1 MLLSRRLKAVADF
14 VPQDM
19 ICADI
24 GSDHGYLPIYLVK
37 EKMLPGAI
45 AADIGKGPLE
55 SAALNVRKYHL
66 EDKIELRLGNGLE
79 VLLPNEVS
87 CVTICGMGGGLICE
101 ILNNSPQITASL
113 QRLVLAP
120 NVGAH
125 LVRHWAGENGWQI
138 IEENLIAEDG
148 HFYPIIVLEHGE
160 MPMLSLAQEFAGPLL
175 LKNKHELLADYLN
188 YWRTKE
194 LKLAAQLSAVAQAET
209 RKKAQVLQDKWEAIE
224 EEYQWHFHS
233 KLSSTK

>member
-24 GSDHGYLPIYLVK
+24 GSDHGYLPIYLVG
-37 EKMLPGAI
+37 ERIIPHAI

-138 IEENLIAEDG
+138 TAEELIEEDG
-148 HFYPIIVLEHGE
+148 HFYPIIRLERGE
-160 MPMLSLAQEFAGPLL
+160 MAELSAAEEFAGPLL
-175 LKNKHELLADYLN
+175 LKNKHELLGDYLN
-188 YWRTKE
+188 YWRHKE
-194 LKLAAQLSAVAQAET
+194 LKLAMQLLAVGQAET
-209 RKKAQVLQDKWEAIE
+209 DEKAQALQEKWSAIE
-224 EEYQWHFHS
+224 EEYQCHFHS
-233 KLSSTK
+233 KL

>member
-24 GSDHGYLPIYLVK
+24 GSDHGYLPIYLVG
-37 EKMLPGAI
+37 ERIIPHAI

-79 VLLPNEVS
+79 VLLPNQVS

-138 IEENLIAEDG
+138 TAEELIEEDG
-148 HFYPIIVLEHGE
+148 HFYPIIRLEKGE
-160 MPMLSLAQEFAGPLL
+160 MAELSAAEEFAGPLL
-175 LKNKHELLADYLN
+175 LKNKHELLGDYLN
-188 YWRTKE
+188 YWRHKE
-194 LKLAAQLSAVAQAET
+194 LKLAMQLLAVGQAET
-209 RKKAQVLQDKWEAIE
+209 DEKAQALQEKWSAIE
-224 EEYQWHFHS
+224 EEYQCHFHS
-233 KLSSTK
+233 KL

>member
-24 GSDHGYLPIYLVK
+24 GSDHGYLPIYLVG
-37 EKMLPGAI
+37 ERIIPHAI

-113 QRLVLAP
+113 SGWFWRRMSVLI
-120 NVGAH
+120 
-125 LVRHWAGENGWQI
+125 W
-138 IEENLIAEDG
+138 
-148 HFYPIIVLEHGE
+148 
-160 MPMLSLAQEFAGPLL
+160 
-175 LKNKHELLADYLN
+175 
-188 YWRTKE
+188 
-194 LKLAAQLSAVAQAET
+194 
-209 RKKAQVLQDKWEAIE
+209 
-224 EEYQWHFHS
+224 
-233 KLSSTK
+233 

>member
-24 GSDHGYLPIYLVK
+24 GSDHGYLPIYLVG
-37 EKMLPGAI
+37 ERIIPHAI

-66 EDKIELRLGNGLE
+66 EDTIELRLGNGLE

-138 IEENLIAEDG
+138 TAEELIEEDG
-148 HFYPIIVLEHGE
+148 HFYPIIRLEKGE
-160 MPMLSLAQEFAGPLL
+160 MAELSAAEEFAGPLL
-175 LKNKHELLADYLN
+175 LKNKHELLGDYLN
-188 YWRTKE
+188 YWRHKE
-194 LKLAAQLSAVAQAET
+194 LKLAMQLLAVGQAET
-209 RKKAQVLQDKWEAIE
+209 DEKAQALQEKWSAIE
-224 EEYQWHFHS
+224 EEYQCHFHS
-233 KLSSTK
+233 KL

>member
-24 GSDHGYLPIYLVK
+24 GSDHGYLPIYLVG
-37 EKMLPGAI
+37 ERIIPHAI

-113 QRLVLAP
+113 QRLVLVP

-138 IEENLIAEDG
+138 TAEELIEEDG
-148 HFYPIIVLEHGE
+148 HFYPIIRLEKGE
-160 MPMLSLAQEFAGPLL
+160 MAELSAAEEFAGPLL
-175 LKNKHELLADYLN
+175 LKNKHELLGDYLN
-188 YWRTKE
+188 YWRHKE
-194 LKLAAQLSAVAQAET
+194 LKLAMQLLAVGQAET
-209 RKKAQVLQDKWEAIE
+209 DEKAQALQEKWSAIE
-224 EEYQWHFHS
+224 EEYQCHFHS
-233 KLSSTK
+233 KL

>member
-1 MLLSRRLKAVADF
+1 MLSRRLKAVADF

-24 GSDHGYLPIYLVK
+24 GSDHGYLPIYLVG
-37 EKMLPGAI
+37 ERIIPHAI

-138 IEENLIAEDG
+138 TAEELIEEDG
-148 HFYPIIVLEHGE
+148 HFYPIIRLEKGE
-160 MPMLSLAQEFAGPLL
+160 MAELSAAEEFAGPLL
-175 LKNKHELLADYLN
+175 LKNKHELLGDYLN
-188 YWRTKE
+188 YWRHKE
-194 LKLAAQLSAVAQAET
+194 LKLAMQLLAVGQAET
-209 RKKAQVLQDKWEAIE
+209 DEKAQALQEKWSAIE
-224 EEYQWHFHS
+224 EEYQCHFHS
-233 KLSSTK
+233 KL

>member
-55 SAALNVRKYHL
+55 SAAANVRKYDL
-66 EDKIELRLGNGLE
+66 ADKIELRLGNGLT
-79 VLLPNEVS
+79 VLRSNEVS

-125 LVRHWAGENGWQI
+125 LIRRWAGENHWQI
-138 IEENLIAEDG
+138 TAEELIEEDG
-148 HFYPIIVLEHGE
+148 HFYPIIRLEKGE
-160 MPMLSLAQEFAGPLL
+160 MAELSAAEEFAGPLL
-175 LKNKHELLADYLN
+175 LEAEHPLLGDYLN
-188 YWRTKE
+188 YWRHKE
-194 LKLAAQLSAVAQAET
+194 LKLAMQLLAVGQAET
-209 RKKAQVLQDKWEAIE
+209 DKKAQDLQEKWSAIE
-224 EEYQWHFHS
+224 EEYQCHFHS
-233 KLSSTK
+233 KL

>member
-24 GSDHGYLPIYLVK
+24 GSDHGYLPIYLVG
-37 EKMLPGAI
+37 ERIIPHAI

-138 IEENLIAEDG
+138 TAEELIEEDG
-148 HFYPIIVLEHGE
+148 HFYPIIRLEKGE
-160 MPMLSLAQEFAGPLL
+160 MAELSAAEEFAGPLL
-175 LKNKHELLADYLN
+175 LKNKHELLGDYLN
-188 YWRTKE
+188 YWRHKE
-194 LKLAAQLSAVAQAET
+194 LKLAMQLLAVGQAET
-209 RKKAQVLQDKWEAIE
+209 DEKAQALQEKWSAIE
-224 EEYQWHFHS
+224 EEYQCHFHS
-233 KLSSTK
+233 KL

>member
-1 MLLSRRLKAVADF
+1 MLLSRCLKAVADF

-24 GSDHGYLPIYLVK
+24 GSDHGYLPIYLVG
-37 EKMLPGAI
+37 ERIIPHAI

-138 IEENLIAEDG
+138 TAEELIEEDG
-148 HFYPIIVLEHGE
+148 HFYPIIRLEKGE
-160 MPMLSLAQEFAGPLL
+160 MAELSAAEEFAGPLL
-175 LKNKHELLADYLN
+175 LKNKHELLGDYLN
-188 YWRTKE
+188 YWRHKE
-194 LKLAAQLSAVAQAET
+194 LKLAMQLLAVGQAET
-209 RKKAQVLQDKWEAIE
+209 DEKAQALQEKWSAIE
-224 EEYQWHFHS
+224 EEYQCHFHS
-233 KLSSTK
+233 KL

>member
-24 GSDHGYLPIYLVK
+24 GSDHGYLPIYLVG
-37 EKMLPGAI
+37 ERIIPHAI
-45 AADIGKGPLE
+45 AADIGKGPVE

-138 IEENLIAEDG
+138 TAEELIEEDG
-148 HFYPIIVLEHGE
+148 HFYPIIRLEKGE
-160 MPMLSLAQEFAGPLL
+160 MAELSAAEEFAGPLL
-175 LKNKHELLADYLN
+175 LKNKHELLGDYLN
-188 YWRTKE
+188 YWRHKE
-194 LKLAAQLSAVAQAET
+194 LKLAMQLLAVGQAEPDE
-209 RKKAQVLQDKWEAIE
+209 KA
-224 EEYQWHFHS
+224 
-233 KLSSTK
+233 

>member
-14 VPQDM
+14 VPQDK
-19 ICADI
+19 ISADI
-24 GSDHGYLPIYLVK
+24 VSDHGYLPIYLVG
-37 EKMLPGAI
+37 ERIIPHAI

-138 IEENLIAEDG
+138 TAEELIEEDG
-148 HFYPIIVLEHGE
+148 HFYPIIRLEKGE
-160 MPMLSLAQEFAGPLL
+160 MAELSAAEEFAGPLL
-175 LKNKHELLADYLN
+175 LKNKHELLGDYLN
-188 YWRTKE
+188 YWRHKE
-194 LKLAAQLSAVAQAET
+194 LKLAMQLLAVGQAET
-209 RKKAQVLQDKWEAIE
+209 DEKAQALQEKWSAIE
-224 EEYQWHFHS
+224 EEYQCHFQS
-233 KLSSTK
+233 